1 MPFFVSCLQIL
12 YCKLSVAMKV
22 LMDALKFKYPRV
34 YEAVSKVA
42 RTVQREGVSELLGRL
57 WRQKDGQF

>member
-42 RTVQREGVSELLGRL
+42 RTVQREGVSELVGRL
-57 WRQKDGQF
+57 